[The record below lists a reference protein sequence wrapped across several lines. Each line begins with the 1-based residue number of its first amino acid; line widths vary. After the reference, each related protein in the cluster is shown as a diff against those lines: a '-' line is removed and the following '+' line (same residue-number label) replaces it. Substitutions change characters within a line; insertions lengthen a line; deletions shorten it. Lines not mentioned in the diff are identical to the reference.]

1 MNNRL
6 VRYALLLIMALSL
19 AGCGGGGGNSGG
31 SVTPTPNN
39 PGPQNPD
46 PVEPDPVEP
55 DPGPLT
61 LNEQHRHD
69 AGLSKVAPNGTF
81 PSNHRDLVKPK
92 FAVLEVSSDRGHG
105 RSIQAAACAGYAPDP
120 NACTIERDSG
130 LEGNPWEAY
139 SVSNTPFTYIFQ
151 PGQTSDVEKSLQQH
165 PDLVIASLSVLSR
178 PRGYTKTIN
187 DAGIVVVSSAGNN
200 GTTDYR
206 VENYQFWSRSEVPL
220 QPGEDPN
227 DDRFPE
233 EGASLMQQIANNNR
247 LLVAGYDKDGN
258 GNFVPHR
265 STTQCQGVDAGCLY
279 APFDFRSAG
288 YLNSGTSL
296 SGPFVAAGLASVL
309 AVFPETSGQDL
320 IRLAKACAVRE
331 PGLTNGLGRFSL
343 ACMNNSDTFPEE
355 TVETI
360 SVRNTGMAQAFANT
374 SLPGSTSFTYQVEG
388 VPLVRAMEGSFKH
401 SVGLI
406 PTFSVTEEEQLALF
420 SDSAY
425 HTPGIRFG
433 TEKLFFATSLAQG
446 VPHFMGA
453 PGYTTESIN
462 VATGT
467 RDAFIRFSRQ
477 EGSHNGGGVVEDV
490 AGTGLGLTLRHAF
503 TTHAGELEPFIHLDR
518 FMGGSADTTH
528 GTTLNLKESAWNRE
542 VGIAFTTSFQKQEL
556 LSFVVSSFT
565 DGATQEAEQQAR
577 LQYRL
582 LF

>member
-1 MNNRL
+1 MNSRL
-6 VRYALLLIMALSL
+6 VRYTLLLIMALSL
-19 AGCGGGGGNSGG
+19 AGCGGGGGSGG
-31 SVTPTPNN
+31 SVTPTPDN

-46 PVEPDPVEP
+46 PVEPEP
-55 DPGPLT
+55 SLT

-69 AGLSKVAPNGTF
+69 AGLSKVAPNGVF
-81 PSNHRDLVKPK
+81 PSNHTALVKPK
-92 FAVLEVSSDRGHG
+92 FAVLEVGSQEHG
-105 RSIQAAACAGYAPDP
+105 RSVQAAACIGYAPGT
-120 NACTIERDSG
+120 CTVKRDSH
-130 LEGNPWEAY
+130 L
-139 SVSNTPFTYIFQ
+139 SVSNAPFTYIYEEGQ
-151 PGQTSDVEKSLQQH
+151 PSDLGIALRNHQ
-165 PDLVIASLSVLSR
+165 DLVIAALSVKAAPL
-178 PRGYTKTIN
+178 GYQKTIN
-187 DAGIVVVSSAGNN
+187 DEGIVVVQSAGNDS
-200 GTTDYR
+200 TVDWRATEYWS
-206 VENYQFWSRSEVPL
+206 WSRSEVPL

-227 DDRFPE
+227 GDRFPE
-233 EGASLMQQIANNNR
+233 EGAYIIQQIANNEL

-258 GNFVPHR
+258 GNFVPHHQ
-265 STTQCQGVDAGCLY
+265 TTQCQGVDEGCLY
-279 APFDFRSAG
+279 APFVFDLAG
-288 YLNSGTSL
+288 NNHHGTSL
-296 SGPFVAAGLASVL
+296 SAPFVAAGLASVL

-360 SVRNTGMAQAFANT
+360 SARNTGMAQAFANT

-388 VPLVRAMEGSFKH
+388 VPLVRNMQGSFKH

-406 PTFSVTEEEQLALF
+406 PTFSTTEEERLSLF

-467 RDAFIRFSRQ
+467 RNAFIRFSRQ

-503 TTHAGELEPFIHLDR
+503 TTHAGELEPFLHLDR